1 MPTAVIREGVAG
13 SHFCVGQSGIY
24 AHATHTFSL
33 LEVRRVTWLP
43 SVVVWVEEEEEVEE
57 GSRRVDQ

>member
-1 MPTAVIREGVAG
+1 M
-13 SHFCVGQSGIY
+13 GQSGIY

>member
-1 MPTAVIREGVAG
+1 MGL
-13 SHFCVGQSGIY
+13 SGIY
-24 AHATHTFSL
+24 AHAIHMFSL

-43 SVVVWVEEEEEVEE
+43 GVVVWVEEEKEVEE